1 MIFALSG
8 WTDLMKNG
16 RKGKNPFEG
25 KADFRNA
32 AESSAKDPRRP
43 AGMDAPEV
51 SAAFGRYGHA
61 GRPERSF
68 VFRCDSPCRFPNRP
82 RKSPGCIGRR
92 RIRAPSE
99 NLEPGLM
106 PSDCKDA
113 PFIGSVHGYMIFGQG
128 GIPF

>member
-1 MIFALSG
+1 
-8 WTDLMKNG
+8 MKNG

-61 GRPERSF
+61 GRPE
-68 VFRCDSPCRFPNRP
+68 PIFPFPVRLP
-82 RKSPGCIGRR
+82 VTFSEP
-92 RIRAPSE
+92 AP
-99 NLEPGLM
+99 
-106 PSDCKDA
+106 
-113 PFIGSVHGYMIFGQG
+113 
-128 GIPF
+128 